1 MGIVYGQKS
10 DEINNKA
17 TPPPPPFIYLHPSES
32 GIFHGRSNRAT
43 GFPSDKT
50 NWFDSHCERSDN
62 VPTSFRLK

>member
-1 MGIVYGQKS
+1 MGIGYGWKFV
-10 DEINNKA
+10 EINNN
-17 TPPPPPFIYLHPSES
+17 PPPLFVYLQPSES

-62 VPTSFRLK
+62 VPTSFKLK